1 MLGKSLLNKL
11 IVAPK
16 YHCVPP
22 NVWRSIPSGCQL
34 GSQDLCC
41 MCIEFTLCLF
51 FSLFLWDKSW
61 PSILCRDNAESFLW
75 VSPESSCLQHSAIL
89 RSRVCLACYLES
101 LTAPTFSSLNFSR
114 IIVPEA
120 LSRLSGS
127 RDQASLGDS
136 SVFPLSAGPS
146 SVSGLGSPTGTVSV
160 WWHGLTCRSG
170 WWGRGTMGQSGLCR
184 REVALGDRSGDSLVI
199 TICCSYISQLFPL
212 SLSHFH
218 KNILNQEVV
227 GNTALS
233 EFSSGQNLILKGS
246 SSN

>member
-1 MLGKSLLNKL
+1 
-11 IVAPK
+11 
-16 YHCVPP
+16 
-22 NVWRSIPSGCQL
+22 
-34 GSQDLCC
+34 

-61 PSILCRDNAESFLW
+61 PSILCCDYAESFLW
-75 VSPESSCLQHSAIL
+75 VSPESSCLQHSAVL

-114 IIVPEA
+114 ITVPEA
-120 LSRLSGS
+120 LSRLRVIPGTKHHWVI
-127 RDQASLGDS
+127 AVS
-136 SVFPLSAGPS
+136 SHSAGPG
-146 SVSGLGSPTGTVSV
+146 SVSGLGSPTGTMSV

>member
-1 MLGKSLLNKL
+1 MLGKSLLYKL

-120 LSRLSGS
+120 LSRLRVIPGTKHHWVIAVSS
-127 RDQASLGDS
+127 HSQQALAVSLA
-136 SVFPLSAGPS
+136 LAALQGPW
-146 SVSGLGSPTGTVSV
+146 VCGGMV
-160 WWHGLTCRSG
+160 WPA
-170 WWGRGTMGQSGLCR
+170 
-184 REVALGDRSGDSLVI
+184 EVADGEGAQWDSQD
-199 TICCSYISQLFPL
+199 SAEE
-212 SLSHFH
+212 
-218 KNILNQEVV
+218 K
-227 GNTALS
+227 
-233 EFSSGQNLILKGS
+233 
-246 SSN
+246 

>member
-1 MLGKSLLNKL
+1 MLGKSLLNKV

-22 NVWRSIPSGCQL
+22 NVWQSIPSARQL

-41 MCIEFTLCLF
+41 MCIEFTLYWF

-75 VSPESSCLQHSAIL
+75 ASESSCLQHAEIL

-114 IIVPEA
+114 IMS
-120 LSRLSGS
+120 SRGTVKAKSDS
-127 RDQASLGDS
+127 RDQTSLGDS
-136 SVFPLSAGPS
+136 SIFSLSRPWQCLWPWQPCGDHECVVAWFDLQKWLMGK
-146 SVSGLGSPTGTVSV
+146 
-160 WWHGLTCRSG
+160 
-170 WWGRGTMGQSGLCR
+170 GQSGPCR

-212 SLSHFH
+212 SLLHFH
-218 KNILNQEVV
+218 KNILNLAVV
-227 GNTALS
+227 GNIALS
-233 EFSSGQNLILKGS
+233 EFSSGQNMILKGS